1 MKKVSETTPEKE
13 KNLVEEGRE
22 PEISVERKSEE
33 IEQKTEKEIVDEK
46 VTEELNKMKL
56 MPDLDEEIEKET
68 IQIRSLQKEGKLLRL
83 LELAKEKGVSF
94 AIIVAKKMK
103 DPYTLDA
110 FHDILSR
117 EGYYKKLSK

>member
-1 MKKVSETTPEKE
+1 MKKTSEIIPEKE
-13 KNLVEEGRE
+13 KNFIEEGKA
-22 PEISVERKSEE
+22 PEVSVERKSEKVE
-33 IEQKTEKEIVDEK
+33 EKTEKEIVEEK
-46 VTEELNKMKL
+46 ISEELNKMKL

-68 IQIRSLQKEGKLLRL
+68 LQINSLQKEGKLLRL

-94 AIIVAKKMK
+94 AVIVAKKMK